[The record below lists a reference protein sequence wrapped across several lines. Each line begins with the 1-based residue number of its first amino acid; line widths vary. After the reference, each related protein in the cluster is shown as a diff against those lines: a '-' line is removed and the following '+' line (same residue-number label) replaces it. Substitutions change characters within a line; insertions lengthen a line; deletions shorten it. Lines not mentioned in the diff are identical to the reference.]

1 MDPHSSPQ
9 SSPRGSISAAS
20 SSASTQNV
28 VDPYAE
34 LAHLRAQVHN
44 MALAM
49 QHQQQHQQQQQ
60 LAQQQPSAVHTEHLP
75 KIRQPPLYSGAG
87 GFAVDEWLGEL
98 RQQFAYYSDKF
109 RDDASRVKYA
119 VAHLA
124 GPALRWWDHASASA
138 AQAPS
143 TWDAFVALLRE
154 RFRPLQAADYARQ
167 RLDKLRMGPQH
178 SVSQYTNAFQVTLTP
193 IDDMG
198 QADQVHNYL
207 KGLQPHLLA
216 KVWEHRP
223 KTLKDA
229 IDLAVSAEATG
240 NFSRAAAAAQRSSG
254 GAFGRQFVPGA
265 ASSSSYSASVPM
277 DLNAVESFLPPLEEA
292 EMMPSSPAPLPPS
305 SGAADPVSAM
315 LAKMDAMQ
323 QTINALQQQQGG
335 GGGFRRSSDLVAGLK
350 PGEIATL
357 MAEGRC
363 FRCKQKGHMKSQCP
377 QQQKKKSKN
386 E

>member
-9 SSPRGSISAAS
+9 SSPRGSISAAV
-20 SSASTQNV
+20 SSAPTQNV

-34 LAHLRAQVHN
+34 LAHLRTQVHN
-44 MALAM
+44 MAVAM
-49 QHQQQHQQQQQ
+49 QHQHQQHQ
-60 LAQQQPSAVHTEHLP
+60 LAQQPPAVHTEHLP

-124 GPALRWWDHASASA
+124 GPALRWWDHASAA

-240 NFSRAAAAAQRSSG
+240 NFSRAAAAQRSSG
-254 GAFGRQFVPGA
+254 GAFGRQFSGA
-265 ASSSSYSASVPM
+265 ASSPYSASVPM

-292 EMMPSSPAPLPPS
+292 EMPSPPAPLPPS
-305 SGAADPVSAM
+305 SGADPVSAM

-335 GGGFRRSSDLVAGLK
+335 GGFRRSSDLVAGLK

-357 MAEGRC
+357 MAEGKC

-377 QQQKKKSKN
+377 QKKKSKN